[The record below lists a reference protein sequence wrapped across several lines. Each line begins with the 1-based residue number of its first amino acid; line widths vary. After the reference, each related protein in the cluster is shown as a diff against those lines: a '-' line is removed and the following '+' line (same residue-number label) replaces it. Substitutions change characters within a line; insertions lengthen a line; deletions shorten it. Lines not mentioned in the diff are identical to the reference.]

1 MNVKPYIM
9 KTKLLAIAAAIL
21 ALMSGISLRA
31 QTTTMER
38 EFSEFCSIEASNA
51 FDVAVSKGGYGLN
64 LTVDQAIADC
74 VISYVKGKVLF
85 LGLDEKAIPKEVKK
99 QYKGK
104 GVPAPTLRAIVY
116 LPEGYIESI
125 KLTDNATLAA
135 NQPLNSNKFDIDL
148 SGASSIKA
156 LTIDTGTA
164 ELNLS
169 KKSNAVLT
177 VNAQKN
183 IRLNAEGASSVKLA
197 QTSEELSVK
206 SANSSVSIISGNTGN
221 LDITSGGSSQVQITS
236 ELKKADV
243 DASNSSKVTL
253 SGKAESIQVRGSNS
267 AFIDA
272 TGMPSSKAI
281 VQLSGADMNVNA
293 SDEIKVEL
301 VSGGELYYSG
311 DPDFKIV
318 KIIKS
323 TLAPV
328 GTK

>member
-9 KTKLLAIAAAIL
+9 KTKLFAIAAACI
-21 ALMSGISLRA
+21 ALMSGVTLRA

-51 FDVAVSKGGYGLN
+51 FDVAISKGGYGLN

-148 SGASSIKA
+148 SGTASIKA

-164 ELNLS
+164 ELNIA

-183 IRLNAEGASSVKLA
+183 IRVNAEGASSIKLA

-253 SGKAESIQVRGSNS
+253 SGKAESIQARGSNS

-272 TGMPSSKAI
+272 TGMPSTKAI
-281 VQLSGADMNVNA
+281 VQLSGAEMNVKA

-301 VSGGELYYSG
+301 VSGGALYYSG

-318 KIIKS
+318 KVIKS

>member
-1 MNVKPYIM
+1 MNVNSYIM
-9 KTKLLAIAAAIL
+9 KTKLLAIAAACI
-21 ALMSGISLRA
+21 ALMSGVTLRA
-31 QTTTMER
+31 QTTSLER
-38 EFSEFCSIEASNA
+38 EFSEFCSIEASSD
-51 FDVAVSKGGYGLN
+51 FDVAISRGGYGLN

-135 NQPLNSNKFDIDL
+135 NQPLNSNKFDVEL
-148 SGASSIKA
+148 SGNSNIRA
-156 LTIDTGTA
+156 LTINTGTA
-164 ELNLS
+164 EINLS
-169 KKSNAVLT
+169 KKTNAVIT
-177 VNAQKN
+177 VNAEKN
-183 IRLNAEGASSVKLA
+183 LRVNTEGSSSLKLA
-197 QTSEELSVK
+197 QTSDELSVK
-206 SANSSVSIISGNTGN
+206 SSNSSVIIISGNTGN
-221 LDITSGGSSQVQITS
+221 LDITSGGSSQVQVTS

-243 DASNSSKVTL
+243 DASNSSKVSL
-253 SGKAESIQVRGSNS
+253 SGKATSIQVRGSNS

-272 TGMPSSKAI
+272 TAMPTEKAI

-293 SDEIKVEL
+293 SEEIKVEL

-318 KIIKS
+318 KVIKS

>member
-9 KTKLLAIAAAIL
+9 KTKLFAIVAACI
-21 ALMSGISLRA
+21 ALMSGVTLRA

-51 FDVAVSKGGYGLN
+51 FDVAISKGGYGLN

-148 SGASSIKA
+148 SGTASIKA

-164 ELNLS
+164 ELNIA

-183 IRLNAEGASSVKLA
+183 IRVNADGASSIKLA

-253 SGKAESIQVRGSNS
+253 SGKAESIQARGSNS

-272 TGMPSSKAI
+272 TGMPSTKAI

-301 VSGGELYYSG
+301 VSGGALYYSG

-318 KIIKS
+318 KVIKS

>member
-9 KTKLLAIAAAIL
+9 KIKLLTVVAASF
-21 ALMSGISLRA
+21 ALLCGVSLHA
-31 QTTTMER
+31 QTTTLER
-38 EFSEFCSIEASNA
+38 EFSEFCSIEASSD
-51 FDVAVSKGGYGLN
+51 FDVAISKGGFGIN

-74 VISYVKGKVLF
+74 VLSYVKGKVLF

-135 NQPLNSNKFDIDL
+135 NQPLNSNKFDIQL
-148 SGASSIKA
+148 SGTSSIKA
-156 LTIDTGTA
+156 LTINTGTA
-164 ELNLS
+164 ELNLT

-177 VNAQKN
+177 VNAEKN
-183 IRLNAEGASSVKLA
+183 LRVNTDGSTSIKLA
-197 QTSEELSVK
+197 QTSDELSIK
-206 SANSSVSIISGNTGN
+206 SGNSSVVIVSGNTGS
-221 LDITSGGSSQVQITS
+221 LDVTSGGSSQVQISS

-243 DASNSSKVTL
+243 DASNSSKVSL

-272 TGMPSSKAI
+272 TAMPTTKAI

-318 KIIKS
+318 KVIKS

>member
-1 MNVKPYIM
+1 MNVKPYFM

-51 FDVAVSKGGYGLN
+51 FDVAISKGGYGLN

-148 SGASSIKA
+148 SGTASIKA

-164 ELNLS
+164 ELNIS

-183 IRLNAEGASSVKLA
+183 IRVNAEGASSIKLA

-253 SGKAESIQVRGSNS
+253 SGKAESVQARGSNS

-272 TGMPSSKAI
+272 TGMPSTKAI

-301 VSGGELYYSG
+301 VSGGALYYSG